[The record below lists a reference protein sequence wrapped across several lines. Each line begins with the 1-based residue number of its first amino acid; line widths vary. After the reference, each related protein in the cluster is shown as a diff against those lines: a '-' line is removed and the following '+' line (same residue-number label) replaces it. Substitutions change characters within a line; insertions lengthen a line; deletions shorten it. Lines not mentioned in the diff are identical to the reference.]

1 MTQSVAISDAISG
14 NDLGDVAH
22 ATRASKQRI
31 AVAIIGHHPVERL
44 RRSRGEANDPI
55 PLRDVDL
62 RTSVPAKDDGAESE
76 LAMAEYLMRDA
87 IRRTQ
92 MQSPKG
98 RST

>member
-1 MTQSVAISDAISG
+1 MAIGDAVSG

-31 AVAIIGHHPVERL
+31 AVSIIGHHPVEWL
-44 RRSRGEANDPI
+44 RRPGREADDPI

-62 RTSVPAKDDGAESE
+62 GTRVPAKDDGAESE
-76 LAMAEYLMRDA
+76 LAMAEYLMKEA

-92 MQSPKG
+92 VQSPKG
-98 RST
+98 RRT